1 MNANASNS
9 FNWSNSISINADLG
23 EGGANDEA
31 LFGCVDLANIACGGH
46 AGDESTMRRACELAL
61 AHGVSVGAHPSYP
74 DRDGFGRRRPSHLN
88 HSALLDEICRQVE
101 AFEAVARSVGL
112 APQHFKPH
120 GQLYNDAAVDEALAL
135 LLIDV
140 ARHFPHLALLA
151 LAASPQV
158 SLSRSAGITVLEEAF
173 PDRAYT
179 PMGTLVPRSQ
189 TGALID
195 NEDVLTLQTK
205 AMVRALPFAS
215 ASGEPVVV
223 RANTLCVHGDTTH
236 ALRNAR
242 LVRAVV
248 SQP

>member
-1 MNANASNS
+1 
-9 FNWSNSISINADLG
+9 
-23 EGGANDEA
+23 
-31 LFGCVDLANIACGGH
+31 
-46 AGDESTMRRACELAL
+46 MRRACELAL

-88 HSALLDEICRQVE
+88 PAALLDEICRQVE

-195 NEDVLTLQTK
+195 NVDVLTRQSKTSAMLYRMRGMANLGLADAESVHLGSVDIHVGIGVAKLQHV
-205 AMVRALPFAS
+205 AGGA
-215 ASGEPVVV
+215 
-223 RANTLCVHGDTTH
+223 
-236 ALRNAR
+236 
-242 LVRAVV
+242 
-248 SQP
+248 